1 MNIRRATVSAI
12 LILLIAGLA
21 LSYQQVDDGFILS
34 WGDHFIDPVGDV
46 KDASN
51 RLFRSCSEVS
61 RVRQDSSTWN
71 SISRQLS
78 RAVDRNQ
85 ITPRIIMTQG
95 DWILTEADVPDAEPA
110 IFLLLKSQTGAV
122 TKATYG
128 GTAAPFNE
136 AAAIRD
142 FFVEEVPDAP
152 DALIKCYEP
161 VGPPFAP

>member
-1 MNIRRATVSAI
+1 MNIRRATISVG

-21 LSYQQVDDGFILS
+21 SSYQQVDDGFILS
-34 WGDHFIDPVGDV
+34 WGDHFIDPVGYY
-46 KDASN
+46 KEASN
-51 RLFRSCSEVS
+51 RLFRDCSEIS
-61 RVRQDSSTWN
+61 SVRQDSSEWN

-85 ITPRIIMTQG
+85 ITPRKILTQG
-95 DWILTEADVPDAEPA
+95 DWILAEADFPDAEPA
-110 IFLLLKSQTGAV
+110 IFLLLKSQTEVV
-122 TKATYG
+122 TKAAYG

-142 FFVEEVPDAP
+142 ILFEKVPYAP